1 MGVFKVALLQFF
13 LFSGLLHAA
22 GQGQDQI
29 PPPSS
34 NPAGVQDVV
43 SLTDTDQSLY
53 GKAVREIR
61 ISQLQYTDRD
71 VITREL
77 ASQVGEP
84 YLQENTQKDLERLDR
99 LGIFSAIEI
108 ESIGEGGGVVLVIEV
123 EETFPHLPIVSL
135 EVSDENGVSVGP
147 GFKSLNLAGRDISL
161 SASARFGGSTNFE
174 ATVENP
180 WFAGDHLSY
189 RIEFFQRDRRNEL
202 DDFDET
208 ATELD
213 LRLGSYLGENGRVGG
228 RLHFLSLGS
237 DSPGITLSPDNRDNI
252 ASLGFFAG
260 YDSRDFWTNPHRG
273 WWNEIEVSKS
283 GDLLGGDGD
292 FWTFNFDV
300 RRFQPLADRHILA
313 LFFLTTLQTG
323 EVGEAIPLHQDFHLG
338 GSNSI
343 RGWGL
348 DSTKGKNQFINTIE
362 YRYEWVPPRARK
374 VFGFNFY
381 LGVQLALFGD
391 FGVAWNH
398 RAQKNRW
405 LDGYGLGIRFLVPFV
420 DMIRVDFAFGEP
432 GEGLGS
438 HIGIQEKAVMQR
450 RRVR

>member
-1 MGVFKVALLQFF
+1 MFKVALLQFF

-53 GKAVREIR
+53 GNTIREIR
-61 ISQLQYTDRD
+61 ITQLQHTDRD
-71 VITREL
+71 IITREL

-108 ESIGEGGGVVLVIEV
+108 EPIREGDGVVLVIDV

-189 RIEFFQRDRRNEL
+189 RIEFFHRDRRNEM

-213 LRLGSYLGENGRVGG
+213 LRLGSYLGENGRIGG

-252 ASLGFFAG
+252 AALGFFAG

-283 GDLLGGDGD
+283 GNLLGGDVD

-300 RRFQPLADRHILA
+300 RRFQPLADQHILA
-313 LFFLTTLQTG
+313 LFTLTTLQTG
-323 EVGEAIPLHQDFHLG
+323 EVGETIPLHQDFHLG

-391 FGVAWNH
+391 FGVAWND

-432 GEGLGS
+432 GEGVGS